1 MEGGVQ
7 MDGHE
12 FLDRLVQGDDPNP
25 WGFVD
30 DVDLPEDEQKR
41 IRRLAL
47 SVTYS
52 NITIDDA
59 HVRVDMG

>member
-1 MEGGVQ
+1 

-12 FLDRLVQGDDPNP
+12 FLEMLLEGDDPNP
-25 WGFVD
+25 WGIFD

-41 IRRLAL
+41 IRRLAV
-47 SVTYS
+47 SVVYG
-52 NITIDDA
+52 NITKDDA